1 MAIVEVSDLTKLLLD
16 PAQQERLR
24 QSLVLL
30 ETGDWAGFYQRESQ
44 AVEQILFVQTAE
56 EWLDFC
62 AQQSLEPECFC
73 FAFLCG
79 QGKGLQLGGYQQDVA
94 ADLLAFLAG
103 LGRDT
108 PAIRGWLE
116 AANIDID
123 WEEPEPFQRDLERL
137 NQLLGSQDL
146 QLVVWQDSVYCDC
159 QYTLALLESR
169 EAARLAQ
176 TWESENFQIIG

>member
-1 MAIVEVSDLTKLLLD
+1 M
-16 PAQQERLR
+16 
-24 QSLVLL
+24 
-30 ETGDWAGFYQRESQ
+30 
-44 AVEQILFVQTAE
+44 
-56 EWLDFC
+56 
-62 AQQSLEPECFC
+62 
-73 FAFLCG
+73 CG

-103 LGRDT
+103 LGQDT

-116 AANIDID
+116 AARIDID

-137 NQLLGSQDL
+137 NQLLGSQGL